1 MTNIAVW
8 LAERA
13 TKTPD
18 LIAIKQGE
26 VTLTYAV
33 LNQAAARFATRLTEL
48 GVGAGDRVS
57 IIMPNVAYF
66 PIVYNAI
73 ERLGAVVVPLN
84 PLLKAGEIE
93 YAWRD
98 AEVKVGVVFASFAEE
113 ATKAGAATG
122 TQVVPVVPGE
132 FDQLLMALAPTLDVV
147 DRAGSDECVIFYTS
161 GTTGRPKGAV
171 LTHDNIRTNVT
182 TTRET
187 LFSIEAGD
195 VIFGGLPLF
204 HCFGQT
210 CAMNTAI
217 SGGATLDLLP
227 RFDPVEALRM
237 IAEDGITIFMGVPSM
252 FVAVLQ
258 VPEHAQTDASK
269 LRLAVSG
276 GSSLPVEVLHG
287 FERDLGV
294 TVLEGYGLSE
304 TSPVASFNRAEQAKP
319 GSIGTPIRGV
329 EFCLQN
335 ADGNTITDVDTIGE
349 ICIRGENVMKEY
361 LNNPDATAEAMRG
374 GWFHTG
380 DLAVVDSDGFYF
392 IKDRKKDMIL
402 RNGYNVYPREV
413 EEILYTHP
421 AVAEAA
427 VVAVPNESVGE
438 EVGALVTLREGT
450 QATEQEIIDFV
461 KERIASYKYP
471 RIVRFGAL
479 PKGPTG
485 KILKR
490 SITL

>member
-13 TKTPD
+13 AKSPD

-26 VTLTYAV
+26 TTLSYAV
-33 LNQAAARFATRLTEL
+33 LNQAAARFATHLSGL

-73 ERLGAVVVPLN
+73 QRLGAVVVPLN
-84 PLLKAGEIE
+84 PLLKAGEIA
-93 YAWRD
+93 YAWQD
-98 AEVKVGVVFASFAEE
+98 AEVKVGVVFAMFLEE
-113 ATKAGAATG
+113 GTKAGEQTG

-132 FDQLLMALAPTLDVV
+132 FDAMLQTLEPTDEVV
-147 DRAGSDECVIFYTS
+147 ERAGSDECVIFYTS

-171 LTHDNIRTNVT
+171 LTHDNIRTNVE

-187 LFSIEAGD
+187 LLSITEDD
-195 VIFGGLPLF
+195 VVFGGLPLF

-210 CAMNTAI
+210 CAMNTAV
-217 SGGATLDLLP
+217 SSGATLDLLP
-227 RFDPVEALRM
+227 RFDPATALQM
-237 IAEDGITIFMGVPSM
+237 VAEDRITIFMGVPSM
-252 FVAVLQ
+252 FVALLQ
-258 VPEHAQTDASK
+258 VPDHQQIDTST

-276 GSSLPVEVLHG
+276 GASLPVEILHG
-287 FERDLGV
+287 IENDFGV
-294 TVLEGYGLSE
+294 QMLEGYGLSE
-304 TSPVASFNRAEQAKP
+304 TSPVASFNHPGRTKA

-335 ADGNTITDVDTIGE
+335 VDGNTISDVDTIGE
-349 ICIRGENVMKEY
+349 ICVRGENVMKEY
-361 LNNPDATAEAMRG
+361 LNNPDATAEVMRG

-380 DLAVVDSDGFYF
+380 DLGVVDDEGFYY

-413 EEILYTHP
+413 EEILYAHP

-427 VVAVPNESVGE
+427 VVGFPSAAVGE
-438 EVGALVTLREGT
+438 EIGALITLKEGAE
-450 QATEQEIIDFV
+450 ATEEEIIDFV

-471 RIVRFGAL
+471 RVVRFGPL